1 MFRLFVSNLNK
12 FCNGFWGFY
21 HDPNVTGIGLKFL
34 HLIYT
39 EYPASNIKPMRRK
52 YSKTVIARDIVMFCH
67 AVICSD
73 S

>member
-12 FCNGFWGFY
+12 FCKRFWGFS

-34 HLIYT
+34 RLIYT
-39 EYPASNIKPMRRK
+39 EYPASNIKPMRRQ
-52 YSKTVIARDIVMFCH
+52 YSRTVIARDIVMFCR